1 MKTTKAILLFL
12 SKQVG
17 YIVAMLILLV
27 LGVLV
32 GIYFV
37 VTDSQPQDAAVLTP
51 IVMVP
56 IAFISGVLLCKL
68 FNRKR
73 KEK

>member
-12 SKQVG
+12 SKQIG
-17 YIVAMLILLV
+17 YIIALGILTIGSMYV
-27 LGVLV
+27 GV
-32 GIYFV
+32 YFV
-37 VTDSQPQDAAVLTP
+37 ATDSQPQDAAVLTP
-51 IVMVP
+51 MLTVP
-56 IAFISGVLLCKL
+56 IAFIAGVLLSKL

>member
-12 SKQVG
+12 SKQIG
-17 YIVAMLILLV
+17 YIIALGILTIASMYV
-27 LGVLV
+27 GV
-32 GIYFV
+32 YFV
-37 VTDSQPQDAAVLTP
+37 ATDSQPQDAAVLTP
-51 IVMVP
+51 LVTVP
-56 IAFISGVLLCKL
+56 IAFIAGVLLSKL